1 MSLYTEHNLSS
12 DWTKRI
18 HLGLLLLFPPSGK
31 GIGENV
37 PANFYLMQIVQC
49 DWLKQ

>member
-1 MSLYTEHNLSS
+1 MSLHTEHNLGS
-12 DWTKRI
+12 DWTKWI
-18 HLGLLLLFPPSGK
+18 HLGLFPLFPPNGK
-31 GIGENV
+31 GIGGNV